1 MDLSKVRGK
10 WDEIKAALPG
20 LMVGYEDDIA
30 AAPDRLSLVGKSGP
44 QAQKEQCAW
53 PAYYGMK
60 KAEVNKLAKY
70 LDARVQAVRG
80 GLWKSYTMNNA
91 RALGERVVD
100 KYINHEED
108 YLKIYEL
115 SLEVEEIKE
124 KFTAICDAFDRRGF
138 ALRDWTAMKIAQ
150 LEDEII

>member
-20 LMVGYEDDIA
+20 LLVGYEEDIEA
-30 AAPDRLSLVGKSGP
+30 AASRLSLTGKSGP

-53 PAYYGMK
+53 PAFYGMK
-60 KAEVNKLAKY
+60 KAEVSKLSKY
-70 LDARVQAVRG
+70 LDARVHAVRG

-108 YLKIYEL
+108 YLRIYEL
-115 SLEVEEIKE
+115 FLEVEEIRE
-124 KFTAICDAFDRRGF
+124 KFAAICDAFDRRGY
-138 ALRDWTAMKIAQ
+138 ALRDWTAIKIAQ
-150 LEDEII
+150 LEDELI